1 MDAPFWS
8 AIEAEYISTDIGY
21 RALAKKH
28 KVGCKRLSRYAKE
41 NKWVEKRKQFR
52 DKVSTKTAEKTADKV
67 AKSLSDRLADIY
79 KATDNMS
86 RILESATAKEEN
98 FRKRIVKTK
107 DITGQE
113 DYEERTFDSF
123 DASAIKQMTG
133 AIKDLASA
141 VRDVYLLNQESRRD
155 ENDKG
160 GNTLELVMPEGC
172 EGFDG

>member
-1 MDAPFWS
+1 MGVPDWS
-8 AIEAEYISTDIGY
+8 AIEAEYITGNLSY
-21 RALAKKH
+21 RKLAEKYEIHYKTIA
-28 KVGCKRLSRYAKE
+28 GFAKAHS
-41 NKWVEKRKQFR
+41 WVEKRNQYR
-52 DKVSTKTAEKTADKV
+52 DKVVTKTVEKSADKAV
-67 AKSLSDRLADIY
+67 RSLTERLDDLY
-79 KATDNMS
+79 QATDNMS
-86 RILESATAKEEN
+86 RILASATSTEEN

-123 DASAIKQMTG
+123 DATAVKQMTG
-133 AIKDLASA
+133 AIKDLAAA

-160 GNTLELVMPEGC
+160 GNKLELVMPEGC

>member
-1 MDAPFWS
+1 MGVPDWS
-8 AIEAEYISTDIGY
+8 AIEAEYITGKLSY
-21 RALAKKH
+21 RKLAEKYKIH
-28 KVGCKRLSRYAKE
+28 LNTVFAYAKSNE
-41 NKWVEKRKQFR
+41 WVKKRKQYR
-52 DKVSTKTAEKTADKV
+52 DNIVTKTVKKSADKAV
-67 AKSLSDRLADIY
+67 RSLTERLDDLY

-86 RILESATAKEEN
+86 RILESATASEEN

-113 DYEERTFDSF
+113 NYEERVFESF
-123 DASAIKQMTG
+123 DASAVRQMTG
-133 AIKDLASA
+133 AIKDLAAA
-141 VRDVYLLNQESRRD
+141 VRDVYSLTQESRKD